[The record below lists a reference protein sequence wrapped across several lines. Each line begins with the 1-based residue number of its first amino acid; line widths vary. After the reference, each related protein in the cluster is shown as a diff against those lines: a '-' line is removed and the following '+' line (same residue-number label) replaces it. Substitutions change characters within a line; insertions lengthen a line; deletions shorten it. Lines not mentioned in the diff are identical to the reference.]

1 MAGDPLRERVGALL
15 TFHRPP
21 LLLPARIG
29 ENAGPIGAALRAR
42 AAAERPA
49 ALSGATTLM
58 ETGTA

>member
-21 LLLPARIG
+21 LLLPARTG
-29 ENAGPIGAALRAR
+29 ENAGLLGAALRAR